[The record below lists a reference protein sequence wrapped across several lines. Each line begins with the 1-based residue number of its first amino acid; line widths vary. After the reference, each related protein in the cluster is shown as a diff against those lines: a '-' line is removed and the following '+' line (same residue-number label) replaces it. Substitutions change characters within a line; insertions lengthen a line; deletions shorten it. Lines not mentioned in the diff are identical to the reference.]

1 MVIVKHPFF
10 YSKTFSYLL
19 ALICVILACAIAGTI
34 LYVKDSDK
42 KYAEFQAKTMDEKT
56 LTMIDTANVQD
67 IFVKMNDDEY
77 LSYSHITKDMVNDDN
92 RITDCSVLRID
103 GTTADQT
110 AYLVIADA
118 TDEDTDNTFEYGNTV
133 KIKIVK
139 D

>member
-1 MVIVKHPFF
+1 MIVKHPFF

-103 GTTADQT
+103 GTPADQT

-118 TDEDTDNTFEYGNTV
+118 TDENTDNTFEYGNTV